1 MQEIDK
7 ILELANQEVGY
18 LEKASRE
25 QLGEKTA
32 NAGDKN
38 YTMYA
43 EEMDALKVYN
53 GQKQGYAWC
62 NVFIDWLF
70 YKALGLERARE
81 LLIGWSAGCTQD
93 WNWFKSAGQIVTEP
107 QRGDLVFFG
116 NCDHI
121 GIIEKVDNERI
132 YTIEGNTSN
141 KAELIV
147 NGGQVAKKSY
157 LKTSKYIKGYAR
169 PKYKK
174 TSEQNQGENNQGQQ
188 VTYSLI
194 KKGSTGNLV
203 RLAQEKLIQK
213 GYKLPKFGADGS
225 FGNETEQAV
234 KQLQKDSGL
243 AQDGIIG
250 KYTWGVLNSDFT
262 RPEIKA
268 IYPGYLI
275 RKGQQ
280 SEDVRK
286 VQARLIELGYSCGNC
301 GADSIFGN
309 GTLEA
314 VKRFQRDNGL
324 SQDGIVRT
332 FDMGKIIL
340 KYRAVH

>member
-53 GQKQGYAWC
+53 GPKQGYAWC

-70 YKALGLERARE
+70 YKTLGLERARE

-93 WNWFKSAGQIVTEP
+93 WNWFKSAGQIVIEP

-147 NGGQVAKKSY
+147 NGGQVAKKTY

-169 PKYKK
+169 PKYK
-174 TSEQNQGENNQGQQ
+174 EIQEANQGQNNQ
-188 VTYSLI
+188 EQQTTYSLI

-203 RLAQEKLIQK
+203 RIAQEKLLAK
-213 GYKLPKFGADGS
+213 GYKLPNYGADGY
-225 FGNETEQAV
+225 FGSETEQAV
-234 KQLQKDSGL
+234 KQLQKD
-243 AQDGIIG
+243 AFPNEQKEWDGVIG
-250 KYTWGVLNSDFT
+250 PKTWAILNSDFVKPT
-262 RPEIKA
+262 VSYPE
-268 IYPGYLI
+268 YLI
-275 RKGQQ
+275 KKGQI

-286 VQARLIELGYSCGNC
+286 VQARLIDIGYSCGNC

-340 KYRAVH
+340 IR

>member
-53 GQKQGYAWC
+53 GPKQGYAWC

-70 YKALGLERARE
+70 YKTLGLERARE

-93 WNWFKSAGQIVTEP
+93 WNWFKSAGQIVIEP

-147 NGGQVAKKSY
+147 NGGQVAKKTY

-169 PKYKK
+169 PKYK
-174 TSEQNQGENNQGQQ
+174 EIQEANQGQNNQ
-188 VTYSLI
+188 EQQITYSLI

-213 GYKLPKFGADGS
+213 GYKLPKFGVDGS

-250 KYTWGVLNSDFT
+250 KYTWGVLNSDFS

-268 IYPGYLI
+268 LYPGYLI
-275 RKGQQ
+275 KKGQQ

-286 VQARLIELGYSCGNC
+286 VQQRLIDLGYSCGRY

-309 GTLEA
+309 STLEA
-314 VKRFQRDNGL
+314 VKAFQRDNGL
-324 SQDGIVRT
+324 SQDGIVGPLT
-332 FDMGKIIL
+332 WEKLFIK
-340 KYRAVH
+340 